1 MTMLLV
7 FCGGGVMIV
16 AGVTAVYFIMRDREN
31 N

>member
-16 AGVTAVYFIMRDREN
+16 AAVTAVYFFLRDRE
-31 N
+31 